1 MFSLIGKLVE
11 YLENDIE
18 CLGFSLEELDL
29 SGFDTSN
36 VVYMFNMFSSCSSL
50 TSLDLSSFNTSKVE
64 GMDNM
69 FSYCTSLISL
79 DLSSFDTS
87 SESSLTGMFDN
98 CTKLAWVKVGAK
110 TAVISCGRNNIYGHP
125 APQTIDRL
133 RESGMTIYRTD
144 QDGAILTPGDG
155 G

>member
-1 MFSLIGKLVE
+1 MKAAGVLFPGDISAEIEQMIVADAAAGRIPDISADTLVVSHH
-11 YLENDIE
+11 
-18 CLGFSLEELDL
+18 GSR
-29 SGFDTSN
+29 
-36 VVYMFNMFSSCSSL
+36 FSSDPEFL
-50 TSLDLSSFNTSKVE
+50 R
-64 GMDNM
+64 
-69 FSYCTSLISL
+69 
-79 DLSSFDTS
+79 
-87 SESSLTGMFDN
+87 
-98 CTKLAWVKVGAK
+98 AVGAK